1 MPEQNQRPER
11 FRLTYKMGAE
21 PRPTDAEVTQDGY
34 VIVSALE
41 TISAQIE
48 YLTDVILHRAR
59 IDESPEID
67 ELSRER

>member
-48 YLTDVILHRAR
+48 YLTRVLEQEQDRFVPGLIGKK
-59 IDESPEID
+59 D
-67 ELSRER
+67 